1 MLERLR
7 AKLGR
12 HRPAEDVERNPTL
25 ATTRSTGGADTDA
38 GDSAS
43 TTGGGRSGEFV
54 GRVTGEDLGGDEG
67 YSGAEARADAGE
79 RN

>member
-7 AKLGR
+7 EKFGR
-12 HRPAEDVERNPTL
+12 HRPAEDVEKNPTL
-25 ATTRSTGGADTDA
+25 ANTRSTGGADTDA

-54 GRVTGEDLGGDEG
+54 GRVAGQDPGFDEET
-67 YSGAEARADAGE
+67 GAEARADAGE
-79 RN
+79 KN